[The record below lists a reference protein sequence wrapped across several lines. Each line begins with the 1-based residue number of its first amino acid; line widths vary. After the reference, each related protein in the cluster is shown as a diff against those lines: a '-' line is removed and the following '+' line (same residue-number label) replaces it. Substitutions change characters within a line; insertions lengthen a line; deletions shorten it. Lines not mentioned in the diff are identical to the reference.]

1 MGKDKFLK
9 GALILTVAGLM
20 VKVIGSVNRILLSRL
35 LGGEGIGLY
44 QMAYPIYLL
53 MLSVCSAGVPV
64 AVSIIVAE
72 KVAKNDYAQAHR
84 IFKVTLGL
92 MAVFGLFFALTL
104 YGLAGFL
111 VSTGWI
117 RDGRAYYALV
127 VLTPAVFFSSILA
140 SFRGYFQGYQMMTP
154 PAVSQILEQLVRV
167 LVMIGLAYL
176 LLPRGL
182 EYAAAGAAFGAV
194 PGGLTGLLVL
204 TWFYRKARK
213 EWKRKIEEQTETVAE
228 SVESIARRLVLLAIP
243 VSCANLLIPV
253 TSSIDMLLVPNG
265 LGRAGFGVEAAT
277 TLFGYLTGMAQPLLM
292 MATATTL
299 FGYLTGMAQ
308 PLLMMATIPT
318 LSLAA
323 SLVPAVSE
331 ACTLRLSDEIL
342 RKTESAFKIC
352 MLVVAPASVGMWA
365 LSGPISGTLYGTMK
379 AAPVIAHLAP
389 SIACLGI
396 FQVTTGALQG
406 IGKTAIPMWNMLFGA
421 VVKAVAVW
429 QLTSVAA
436 FHILGAA
443 WASNLNFAL
452 VAAINIFF
460 LYRNGIPFPVRDSL
474 KILLASLC
482 MGLAGKMAALFFM
495 DKGSIVV
502 ALLAGM
508 AVSVLVY
515 GTAVML
521 LGCMTREEAAQLPV
535 IGKIIRK
542 FWK

>member
-9 GALILTVAGLM
+9 GALILTVAGLL

-92 MAVFGLFFALTL
+92 MAAFGLFFALLL
-104 YGLAGFL
+104 YGTAGLL
-111 VSTGWI
+111 VNSGWI
-117 RDGRAYYALV
+117 RDSRAYYALV

-167 LVMIGLAYL
+167 TVMIGLAYF

-204 TWFYRKARK
+204 TWFFRKARK
-213 EWKRKIEEQTETVAE
+213 EWKHKIEKQTATVAE
-228 SVESIARRLVLLAIP
+228 SVGSIAKRLVLLAIP

-292 MATATTL
+292 MAI
-299 FGYLTGMAQ
+299 
-308 PLLMMATIPT
+308 IPT
-318 LSLAA
+318 MSLAA

-331 ACTLRLSDEIL
+331 ACTLQRPDEIL
-342 RKTESAFKIC
+342 RKTTSAFKIC
-352 MLVVAPASVGMWA
+352 MLAVVPASVGMWA
-365 LSGPISGTLYGTMK
+365 LAGPISGTLYGTMK

-389 SIACLGI
+389 SITFLGI

-406 IGKTAIPMWNMLFGA
+406 IGKTMIPMWNMLFGA

-452 VAAINIFF
+452 VAAINVFF
-460 LYRNGIPFPVRDSL
+460 LYRNGIWFPVRGSL

-482 MGLAGKMAALFFM
+482 MGLVGKMAALFFM

-508 AVSVLVY
+508 SASVLVY
-515 GTAVML
+515 GTVVVL
-521 LGCMTREEAAQLPV
+521 SGCLTREEAVELPV

-542 FWK
+542 F

>member
-9 GALILTVAGLM
+9 GALILTVAGLL

-72 KVAKNDYAQAHR
+72 KVANNDYAQAHR

-92 MAVFGLFFALTL
+92 MAAFGLFFALLL
-104 YGLAGFL
+104 YGTAGLL
-111 VSTGWI
+111 VNSGWI
-117 RDGRAYYALV
+117 RDSRAYYALV

-167 LVMIGLAYL
+167 TVMIGLAYF

-204 TWFYRKARK
+204 TWFFRKARK
-213 EWKRKIEEQTETVAE
+213 EWKHKIEKQTATVAE
-228 SVESIARRLVLLAIP
+228 SVGSIAKRLVLLAIP

-292 MATATTL
+292 MAI
-299 FGYLTGMAQ
+299 
-308 PLLMMATIPT
+308 IPT
-318 LSLAA
+318 MSLAA

-331 ACTLRLSDEIL
+331 ACTLQRPDEIL
-342 RKTESAFKIC
+342 RKTTSAFKIC
-352 MLVVAPASVGMWA
+352 MLVVVPASVGMWA
-365 LSGPISGTLYGTMK
+365 LAGPISGTLYGTMK

-389 SIACLGI
+389 SITFLGI

-406 IGKTAIPMWNMLFGA
+406 IGKTMIPMWNMLFGA

-452 VAAINIFF
+452 VAAINVFF
-460 LYRNGIPFPVRDSL
+460 LYRNGIRFPVRGSL

-482 MGLAGKMAALFFM
+482 MGLVGKMAALFFM

-508 AVSVLVY
+508 SASVLVY
-515 GTAVML
+515 GTVVVL
-521 LGCMTREEAAQLPV
+521 SGCLTREEAVELPV

-542 FWK
+542 F

>member
-9 GALILTVAGLM
+9 GALILTVAGLL

-92 MAVFGLFFALTL
+92 MAAFGLFFALLL
-104 YGLAGFL
+104 YGTAGLL
-111 VSTGWI
+111 VNSGWI
-117 RDGRAYYALV
+117 RDSRAYYALV

-167 LVMIGLAYL
+167 TVMIGLAYF

-204 TWFYRKARK
+204 TWFFRKARK
-213 EWKRKIEEQTETVAE
+213 EWKHKIEKQTATVAE
-228 SVESIARRLVLLAIP
+228 SVGSIAKRLVLLAIP

-292 MATATTL
+292 MAI
-299 FGYLTGMAQ
+299 
-308 PLLMMATIPT
+308 IPT
-318 LSLAA
+318 MSLAA

-331 ACTLRLSDEIL
+331 ACTLQRPDEIL
-342 RKTESAFKIC
+342 RKTTSAFKIC
-352 MLVVAPASVGMWA
+352 MLVVVPASVGMWA
-365 LSGPISGTLYGTMK
+365 LAGPISGTLYGTMK

-389 SIACLGI
+389 SITFLGI

-406 IGKTAIPMWNMLFGA
+406 IGKTMIPMWNMLFGA

-452 VAAINIFF
+452 VAAINVFF
-460 LYRNGIPFPVRDSL
+460 LYRNGIQFPVRGSL

-482 MGLAGKMAALFFM
+482 MGLVGKMAALFFM

-508 AVSVLVY
+508 SASVLVY
-515 GTAVML
+515 GTVVVL
-521 LGCMTREEAAQLPV
+521 SGCLTREEAVELPV

-542 FWK
+542 F

>member
-9 GALILTVAGLM
+9 GALILTVAGLL

-92 MAVFGLFFALTL
+92 MAAFGLFFALLL
-104 YGLAGFL
+104 YGTAGLL
-111 VSTGWI
+111 VNSGWI
-117 RDGRAYYALV
+117 RDSRAYYALV

-167 LVMIGLAYL
+167 VVMIGLAYF

-204 TWFYRKARK
+204 TWFFRKARK
-213 EWKRKIEEQTETVAE
+213 EWKHKIEKQTATVAE
-228 SVESIARRLVLLAIP
+228 SVGSIAKRLVLLAIP

-292 MATATTL
+292 MAI
-299 FGYLTGMAQ
+299 
-308 PLLMMATIPT
+308 IPT
-318 LSLAA
+318 MSLAA

-331 ACTLRLSDEIL
+331 ACTLQRPDEIL
-342 RKTESAFKIC
+342 RKTTSAFKIC
-352 MLVVAPASVGMWA
+352 MLVVVPASVGMWA
-365 LSGPISGTLYGTMK
+365 LAGPISGTLYGTMK

-389 SIACLGI
+389 SITFLGI

-406 IGKTAIPMWNMLFGA
+406 IGKTMIPMWNMLFGA

-452 VAAINIFF
+452 VAAINVFF
-460 LYRNGIPFPVRDSL
+460 LYRNGIRFPVRGSL

-482 MGLAGKMAALFFM
+482 MGLVGKMAALFFM

-508 AVSVLVY
+508 SASVLVY
-515 GTAVML
+515 GTVVVL
-521 LGCMTREEAAQLPV
+521 SGCLTREEAVELPV

-542 FWK
+542 F

>member
-228 SVESIARRLVLLAIP
+228 SVGSIARRLVLLAIP

-265 LGRAGFGVEAAT
+265 LGRAGFGVEA
-277 TLFGYLTGMAQPLLM
+277 
-292 MATATTL
+292 ATTL

-443 WASNLNFAL
+443 WASNLNFTL

-521 LGCMTREEAAQLPV
+521 LGCLTREEAAQLPV
-535 IGKIIRK
+535 IGKIMRK
-542 FWK
+542 FWKG

>member
-194 PGGLTGLLVL
+194 PGGL
-204 TWFYRKARK
+204 
-213 EWKRKIEEQTETVAE
+213 
-228 SVESIARRLVLLAIP
+228 IP

-265 LGRAGFGVEAAT
+265 LGRAGFGVEA
-277 TLFGYLTGMAQPLLM
+277 
-292 MATATTL
+292 ATTL

>member
-228 SVESIARRLVLLAIP
+228 SVGSIARRLVLLAIP

-292 MATATTL
+292 MAT
-299 FGYLTGMAQ
+299 
-308 PLLMMATIPT
+308 
-318 LSLAA
+318 
-323 SLVPAVSE
+323 
-331 ACTLRLSDEIL
+331 TLRLSDEIL

>member
-182 EYAAAGAAFGAV
+182 
-194 PGGLTGLLVL
+194 TGLLVL

-265 LGRAGFGVEAAT
+265 LGRAGFGVEA
-277 TLFGYLTGMAQPLLM
+277 
-292 MATATTL
+292 ATTL

>member
-9 GALILTVAGLM
+9 GALILTVAGLL

-92 MAVFGLFFALTL
+92 MAAFGLFFALLL
-104 YGLAGFL
+104 YGTAGLL
-111 VSTGWI
+111 VNSGWI
-117 RDGRAYYALV
+117 RDSRAYYALV

-167 LVMIGLAYL
+167 TVMIGLAYF

-204 TWFYRKARK
+204 TWFFRKARK
-213 EWKRKIEEQTETVAE
+213 EWKHKIEKQTATVAE
-228 SVESIARRLVLLAIP
+228 SVGSIAKRLVLLAIP

-292 MATATTL
+292 MAI
-299 FGYLTGMAQ
+299 
-308 PLLMMATIPT
+308 IPT
-318 LSLAA
+318 MSLAA

-331 ACTLRLSDEIL
+331 ACTLQRPDEIL
-342 RKTESAFKIC
+342 RKTTSAFKIC
-352 MLVVAPASVGMWA
+352 MLVVVPASVGMWA
-365 LSGPISGTLYGTMK
+365 LAGPISGTLYGTMK

-389 SIACLGI
+389 SITFLGI

-406 IGKTAIPMWNMLFGA
+406 IGKTMIPMWNMLFGA
-421 VVKAVAVW
+421 VVKAVAGW

-452 VAAINIFF
+452 VAAINVFF
-460 LYRNGIPFPVRDSL
+460 LYRNGIRFPVRGSL

-482 MGLAGKMAALFFM
+482 MGLVGKMAALFFM

-508 AVSVLVY
+508 SASVLVY
-515 GTAVML
+515 GTVVVL
-521 LGCMTREEAAQLPV
+521 SGCLTREEAVELPV

-542 FWK
+542 F

>member
-9 GALILTVAGLM
+9 GALILNVAGLL

-92 MAVFGLFFALTL
+92 MAAFGLFFALLL
-104 YGLAGFL
+104 YGTAGLL
-111 VSTGWI
+111 VNSGWI
-117 RDGRAYYALV
+117 RDSRAYYALV

-167 LVMIGLAYL
+167 TVMIGLAYF

-204 TWFYRKARK
+204 TWFFRKARK
-213 EWKRKIEEQTETVAE
+213 EWKHKIEKQTATVAE
-228 SVESIARRLVLLAIP
+228 SVGSIAKRLVLLAIP

-292 MATATTL
+292 MAI
-299 FGYLTGMAQ
+299 
-308 PLLMMATIPT
+308 IPT
-318 LSLAA
+318 MSLAA

-331 ACTLRLSDEIL
+331 ACTLQRPDEIL
-342 RKTESAFKIC
+342 RKTTSAFKIC
-352 MLVVAPASVGMWA
+352 MLVVVPASVGMWA
-365 LSGPISGTLYGTMK
+365 LAGPISGTLYGTMK

-389 SIACLGI
+389 SITFLGI

-406 IGKTAIPMWNMLFGA
+406 IGKTMIPMWNMLFGA

-452 VAAINIFF
+452 VAAINVFF
-460 LYRNGIPFPVRDSL
+460 LYRNGIRFPVRGSL

-482 MGLAGKMAALFFM
+482 MGLVGKMAALFFM

-508 AVSVLVY
+508 SASVLVY
-515 GTAVML
+515 GTVVVL
-521 LGCMTREEAAQLPV
+521 SGCLTREEAVELPV

-542 FWK
+542 F

>member
-9 GALILTVAGLM
+9 GALILTVAGLL

-53 MLSVCSAGVPV
+53 MLSVRSAGVPV

-92 MAVFGLFFALTL
+92 MAAFGLFFALLL
-104 YGLAGFL
+104 YGTAGLL
-111 VSTGWI
+111 VNSGWI
-117 RDGRAYYALV
+117 RDSRAYYALV

-167 LVMIGLAYL
+167 TVMIGLAYF

-204 TWFYRKARK
+204 TWFFRKARK
-213 EWKRKIEEQTETVAE
+213 EWKHKIEKQTATVAE
-228 SVESIARRLVLLAIP
+228 SVGSIAKRLVLLAIP

-292 MATATTL
+292 MAI
-299 FGYLTGMAQ
+299 
-308 PLLMMATIPT
+308 IPT
-318 LSLAA
+318 MSLAA

-331 ACTLRLSDEIL
+331 ACTLQRPDEIL
-342 RKTESAFKIC
+342 RKTTSAFKIC
-352 MLVVAPASVGMWA
+352 MLVVVPASVGMWA
-365 LSGPISGTLYGTMK
+365 LAGPISGTLYGTMK

-389 SIACLGI
+389 SITFLGI

-406 IGKTAIPMWNMLFGA
+406 IGKTMIPMWNMLFGA

-452 VAAINIFF
+452 VAAINVFF
-460 LYRNGIPFPVRDSL
+460 LYRNGIRFPVRGSL

-482 MGLAGKMAALFFM
+482 MGLVGKMAALFFM

-508 AVSVLVY
+508 SASVLVY
-515 GTAVML
+515 GTVVVL
-521 LGCMTREEAAQLPV
+521 SGCLTREEAVELPV

-542 FWK
+542 F

>member
-9 GALILTVAGLM
+9 GALILTVAGLL

-72 KVAKNDYAQAHR
+72 KVAKNDYAEAHR

-92 MAVFGLFFALTL
+92 MAMFGLACSLIL
-104 YGLAGFL
+104 YGMAGFL
-111 VSTGWI
+111 VDSGWV
-117 RDGRAYYALV
+117 RDSRAYYALA
-127 VLTPAVFFSSILA
+127 VLPPAVFFSSILA

-167 LVMIGLAYL
+167 ISMIGLAYF
-176 LLPRGL
+176 LLPYGL
-182 EYAAAGAAFGAV
+182 AYAAAGAAFGAV
-194 PGGLTGLLVL
+194 PGGLTGLIVL

-213 EWKRKIEEQTETVAE
+213 EWKVKIEKQTESVAE
-228 SVESIARRLVLLAIP
+228 SVKTIAKRLVLLAIP

-292 MATATTL
+292 MAT
-299 FGYLTGMAQ
+299 
-308 PLLMMATIPT
+308 IPT

-331 ACTLRLSDEIL
+331 ACTLQRSDEIL
-342 RKTESAFKIC
+342 HKANYAFKIC
-352 MLVVAPASVGMWA
+352 LLLVLPASVGMWA
-365 LSGPISGTLYGTMK
+365 LAGPISGTLYGTMK

-389 SIACLGI
+389 SITFLGV

-421 VVKAVAVW
+421 VVKAIAAW

-443 WASNLNFAL
+443 WASNLNFAV
-452 VAAINIFF
+452 VAFINILF
-460 LYRNGIPFPVRDSL
+460 LYRNRIPFPVKEGV
-474 KILLASLC
+474 KILAASLC
-482 MGLAGKMAALFFM
+482 MGAAGTGTVLFLTG
-495 DKGSIVV
+495 KAGIVTM
-502 ALLAGM
+502 LLAGM

-515 GTAVML
+515 VTAVML
-521 LGCMTREEAAQLPV
+521 LGCITRSEAEQLPV
-535 IGKIIRK
+535 IGKLLQK
-542 FWK
+542 

>member
-1 MGKDKFLK
+1 MGKDRFLK

-72 KVAKNDYAQAHR
+72 KVAKDDYVQAHR

-92 MAVFGLFFALTL
+92 MAVFGLLFALTL

-111 VSTGWI
+111 VSSGWI
-117 RDGRAYYALV
+117 RDSRAYYALV

-140 SFRGYFQGYQMMTP
+140 SFRGYFQGYQMMIP

-167 LVMIGLAYL
+167 LVMIGLAYF

-182 EYAAAGAAFGAV
+182 EFAAAGAAFGAV
-194 PGGLTGLLVL
+194 PGGLTGLFVL
-204 TWFYRKARK
+204 TWFYRKVRK
-213 EWKRKIEEQTETVAE
+213 DWKKRIKEQAATVEE
-228 SVESIARRLVLLAIP
+228 SVGSIARRLILLAIP

-277 TLFGYLTGMAQPLLM
+277 TLFGYLTGMAQPLM
-292 MATATTL
+292 
-299 FGYLTGMAQ
+299 
-308 PLLMMATIPT
+308 MMATIPT
-318 LSLAA
+318 MSLAA

-331 ACTLRLSDEIL
+331 ACTLHRPDEIL
-342 RKTESAFKIC
+342 RKTSSAFKIC
-352 MLVVAPASVGMWA
+352 MLVVVPASVGMWTLA
-365 LSGPISGTLYGTMK
+365 GPISGTLYGTMK

-389 SIACLGI
+389 SIAFLGV

-406 IGKTAIPMWNMLFGA
+406 FGKTLIPMWNMLFGA
-421 VVKAVAVW
+421 VVKAIAVW
-429 QLTSVAA
+429 QLTSLPA
-436 FHILGAA
+436 FHVLGAA

-452 VAAINIFF
+452 VAAINILF
-460 LYRNGIPFPVRDSL
+460 LYRSGIPFPLWDSL

-482 MGLAGKMAALFFM
+482 MGMAGRAVALFFM
-495 DKGSIVV
+495 DKSGVLA
-502 ALLAGM
+502 ALVSGM
-508 AVSVLVY
+508 TVSGLVY
-515 GTAVML
+515 VAAVIL
-521 LGCMTREEAAQLPV
+521 SGCLTREEAARLPV
-535 IGKIIRK
+535 LGKYLRK
-542 FWK
+542 FWH

>member
-1 MGKDKFLK
+1 MGKDRFLK

-72 KVAKNDYAQAHR
+72 KVAKDDYVQAHR

-92 MAVFGLFFALTL
+92 MAVFGLLFALTL

-111 VSTGWI
+111 VSSGWI
-117 RDGRAYYALV
+117 RDSRAYYALV

-167 LVMIGLAYL
+167 LVMIGLAYF

-182 EYAAAGAAFGAV
+182 EFAAAGAAFGAV
-194 PGGLTGLLVL
+194 PGGLMGLLVL

-213 EWKRKIEEQTETVAE
+213 DWKRRIKEQAATVEE
-228 SVESIARRLVLLAIP
+228 SVGSIARRLILLAIP

-277 TLFGYLTGMAQPLLM
+277 TLFGYLTGMAQPLM
-292 MATATTL
+292 
-299 FGYLTGMAQ
+299 
-308 PLLMMATIPT
+308 MMATIP
-318 LSLAA
+318 
-323 SLVPAVSE
+323 
-331 ACTLRLSDEIL
+331 
-342 RKTESAFKIC
+342 KTSSAFKIC
-352 MLVVAPASVGMWA
+352 MLVVVPASVGMWTLA
-365 LSGPISGTLYGTMK
+365 GPISGTLYGTMK

-389 SIACLGI
+389 SIAFLGV

-406 IGKTAIPMWNMLFGA
+406 FGKTLIPMWNMLFGA
-421 VVKAVAVW
+421 VVKAIAVW
-429 QLTSVAA
+429 QLTSLPA
-436 FHILGAA
+436 FHVLGAA

-452 VAAINIFF
+452 VAAINILF
-460 LYRNGIPFPVRDSL
+460 LYRSGIPFPLWDSL

-482 MGLAGKMAALFFM
+482 MGMAGRAVALFFM
-495 DKGSIVV
+495 DKSGVLA
-502 ALLAGM
+502 ALVSGM
-508 AVSVLVY
+508 TVSGLVY
-515 GTAVML
+515 VAAVIL
-521 LGCMTREEAAQLPV
+521 SGCLTREEAARLPV
-535 IGKIIRK
+535 LGKYLRK
-542 FWK
+542 FWH

>member
-9 GALILTVAGLM
+9 GALILTVAGLL

-64 AVSIIVAE
+64 AVSIIVEE

-92 MAVFGLFFALTL
+92 MAAFGLFFALLL
-104 YGLAGFL
+104 YGTAGLL
-111 VSTGWI
+111 VNSGWI
-117 RDGRAYYALV
+117 RDSRAYYALV

-167 LVMIGLAYL
+167 TVMIGLAYF

-204 TWFYRKARK
+204 TWFFRKARK
-213 EWKRKIEEQTETVAE
+213 EWKHKIEKQTATVAE
-228 SVESIARRLVLLAIP
+228 SVGSIAKRLVLLAIP

-292 MATATTL
+292 MAI
-299 FGYLTGMAQ
+299 
-308 PLLMMATIPT
+308 IPT
-318 LSLAA
+318 MSLAA

-331 ACTLRLSDEIL
+331 ACTLQRPDEIL
-342 RKTESAFKIC
+342 RKTTSAFKIC
-352 MLVVAPASVGMWA
+352 MLVVVPASVGMWA
-365 LSGPISGTLYGTMK
+365 LAGPISGTLYGTMK

-389 SIACLGI
+389 SITFLGI

-406 IGKTAIPMWNMLFGA
+406 IGKTMIPMWNMLFGA

-452 VAAINIFF
+452 VAAINVFF
-460 LYRNGIPFPVRDSL
+460 LYRNGIRFPVRGSL

-482 MGLAGKMAALFFM
+482 MGLVGKMAALFFM

-508 AVSVLVY
+508 SASVLVY
-515 GTAVML
+515 GTVVVL
-521 LGCMTREEAAQLPV
+521 SGCLTREEAVELPV

-542 FWK
+542 F

>member
-9 GALILTVAGLM
+9 GALILTVAGLL

-92 MAVFGLFFALTL
+92 MAAFGLFFALLL
-104 YGLAGFL
+104 YGTAGLL
-111 VSTGWI
+111 VNSGWI
-117 RDGRAYYALV
+117 RDSRAYYALV

-167 LVMIGLAYL
+167 TVMIGLAYF

-204 TWFYRKARK
+204 TWFFRKARK
-213 EWKRKIEEQTETVAE
+213 EWKHKIEKQTATVAE
-228 SVESIARRLVLLAIP
+228 SVGSIAKRLVLLAIP

-292 MATATTL
+292 MAI
-299 FGYLTGMAQ
+299 
-308 PLLMMATIPT
+308 IPT
-318 LSLAA
+318 MSLAA

-331 ACTLRLSDEIL
+331 ACTLQRPDEIL
-342 RKTESAFKIC
+342 RKTTSAFKIC
-352 MLVVAPASVGMWA
+352 MLVVVPASVGMWA
-365 LSGPISGTLYGTMK
+365 LAGPISGTLYGTMK

-389 SIACLGI
+389 SITFLGI

-406 IGKTAIPMWNMLFGA
+406 IGKTMIPMWNMLFGA

-452 VAAINIFF
+452 VAAINVFF
-460 LYRNGIPFPVRDSL
+460 LYRNGIRFPVRGSL

-482 MGLAGKMAALFFM
+482 MGLVGKMAALFFM

-508 AVSVLVY
+508 SASVLVY
-515 GTAVML
+515 GTVVVL
-521 LGCMTREEAAQLPV
+521 SGCLTREEAVELPV

-542 FWK
+542 F

>member
-9 GALILTVAGLM
+9 GALILTVAGLL

-92 MAVFGLFFALTL
+92 MAAFGLFFALLL
-104 YGLAGFL
+104 YGTAGLL
-111 VSTGWI
+111 VNSGWI
-117 RDGRAYYALV
+117 RDSRAYYALV

-167 LVMIGLAYL
+167 TVMIGLAYF

-204 TWFYRKARK
+204 TWFFRKARK
-213 EWKRKIEEQTETVAE
+213 EWKHKIEKQTATVAE
-228 SVESIARRLVLLAIP
+228 SVGSIAKRLVLLAIP

-292 MATATTL
+292 MAI
-299 FGYLTGMAQ
+299 
-308 PLLMMATIPT
+308 IPT
-318 LSLAA
+318 MSLAA

-331 ACTLRLSDEIL
+331 ACTLQRPDEIL
-342 RKTESAFKIC
+342 RKTTSAFKIC
-352 MLVVAPASVGMWA
+352 MLVVVPASVGMWA
-365 LSGPISGTLYGTMK
+365 LAGPISGTLYGTMK

-389 SIACLGI
+389 SIAFLGI
-396 FQVTTGALQG
+396 FQVTTGVLQG
-406 IGKTAIPMWNMLFGA
+406 IGKTLIPMWNMLFGG
-421 VVKAVAVW
+421 VVKAIAAW

-452 VAAINIFF
+452 VAAINVFF
-460 LYRNGIPFPVRDSL
+460 LYRNGIRFPVRGSL

-482 MGLAGKMAALFFM
+482 MGLVGKMAALFFM

-508 AVSVLVY
+508 SASVLVY
-515 GTAVML
+515 GTVVVL
-521 LGCMTREEAAQLPV
+521 SGCLTREEAVELPV

-542 FWK
+542 F

>member
-9 GALILTVAGLM
+9 GALILTVAGLL

-72 KVAKNDYAQAHR
+72 KVAKDDYAQAHR
-84 IFKVTLGL
+84 IFKVTLRL
-92 MAVFGLFFALTL
+92 MAAFGLLFALAL
-104 YGLAGFL
+104 YGLADCL
-111 VSTGWI
+111 VSSGWI
-117 RDGRAYYALV
+117 RDSRAYYALV

-167 LVMIGLAYL
+167 VVMIALAYF
-176 LLPRGL
+176 LLPYGL

-194 PGGLTGLLVL
+194 PGGLTGLVVL

-213 EWKRKIEEQTETVAE
+213 EWKQKIEEQKETVEE
-228 SVESIARRLVLLAIP
+228 SVASIARRLVLLAIP

-277 TLFGYLTGMAQPLLM
+277 TLFGYLTGMAQPLM
-292 MATATTL
+292 
-299 FGYLTGMAQ
+299 
-308 PLLMMATIPT
+308 MMATIPT

-331 ACTLRLSDEIL
+331 ACTLRRTDEIL
-342 RKTESAFKIC
+342 RKTGSAFKIC
-352 MLVVAPASVGMWA
+352 MLVVVPAAVGMWA
-365 LSGPISGTLYGTMK
+365 LAGPISGTLYGTMK

-389 SIACLGI
+389 SVAFLGM

-421 VVKAVAVW
+421 IVKAVAVW
-429 QLTSVAA
+429 QLTSVAT

-443 WASNLNFAL
+443 WASNLNFAV
-452 VAAINIFF
+452 VAAVNIFF
-460 LYRNGIPFPVRDSL
+460 LYRNGIPFPVLDSL

-482 MGLAGKMAALFFM
+482 MGLAGGAAALFFVG
-495 DKGSIVV
+495 KSGIVA
-502 ALLAGM
+502 ALLSGM
-508 AVSVLVY
+508 AVSAVVY
-515 GTAVML
+515 VSAVVL
-521 LGCMTREEAAQLPV
+521 LGCLTPEEAVQLPV
-535 IGKIIRK
+535 VGKFVRK

>member
-9 GALILTVAGLM
+9 GALILTVAGLL

-53 MLSVCSAGVPV
+53 LLSVCSAGVPV

-92 MAVFGLFFALTL
+92 MAAFGLFFALLL
-104 YGLAGFL
+104 YGTAGLL
-111 VSTGWI
+111 VNSGWI
-117 RDGRAYYALV
+117 RDSRAYYALV

-167 LVMIGLAYL
+167 TVMIGLAYF

-204 TWFYRKARK
+204 TWFFRKARK
-213 EWKRKIEEQTETVAE
+213 EWKHKIEKQTATVAE
-228 SVESIARRLVLLAIP
+228 SVGSIAKRLVLLAIP

-292 MATATTL
+292 MAI
-299 FGYLTGMAQ
+299 
-308 PLLMMATIPT
+308 IPT
-318 LSLAA
+318 MSLAA

-331 ACTLRLSDEIL
+331 ACTLQRPDEIL
-342 RKTESAFKIC
+342 RKTTSAFKIC
-352 MLVVAPASVGMWA
+352 MLVVVPASVGMWA
-365 LSGPISGTLYGTMK
+365 LAGPISGTLYGTMK

-389 SIACLGI
+389 SITFLGI

-406 IGKTAIPMWNMLFGA
+406 IGKTMIPMWNMLFGA

-452 VAAINIFF
+452 VAAINVFF
-460 LYRNGIPFPVRDSL
+460 LYRNGIRFPVRGSL

-482 MGLAGKMAALFFM
+482 MGLVGKMAALFFM

-508 AVSVLVY
+508 SASVLVY
-515 GTAVML
+515 GTVVVL
-521 LGCMTREEAAQLPV
+521 SGCLTREEAVELPV

-542 FWK
+542 F

>member
-1 MGKDKFLK
+1 MGKDRFLK
-9 GALILTVAGLM
+9 GALILTMAGLM

-84 IFKVTLGL
+84 IFRVTLGL
-92 MAVFGLFFALTL
+92 MAVFGLLFALTL

-111 VSTGWI
+111 VSSGWV
-117 RDGRAYYALV
+117 RDSRAYYA
-127 VLTPAVFFSSILA
+127 
-140 SFRGYFQGYQMMTP
+140 
-154 PAVSQILEQLVRV
+154 LEQLVRV
-167 LVMIGLAYL
+167 LVMIGLAYF

-194 PGGLTGLLVL
+194 PGGLTGLCVL

-213 EWKRKIEEQTETVAE
+213 EWKQKIKEQAATVEE
-228 SVESIARRLVLLAIP
+228 SVGTIARRLILLAIP

-277 TLFGYLTGMAQPLLM
+277 TLFGYLTGMAQPLM
-292 MATATTL
+292 
-299 FGYLTGMAQ
+299 
-308 PLLMMATIPT
+308 MMATIPT
-318 LSLAA
+318 MSLAA

-331 ACTLRLSDEIL
+331 ACTLQRPDEIL
-342 RKTESAFKIC
+342 RKTTSAFKIC
-352 MLVVAPASVGMWA
+352 MLVVVPASVGMWA
-365 LSGPISGTLYGTMK
+365 LAGPISGTLYGTMK

-389 SIACLGI
+389 SIAFLGM

-406 IGKTAIPMWNMLFGA
+406 IGKTLIPMWNMLFGA
-421 VVKAVAVW
+421 VVKAIAVW
-429 QLTSVAA
+429 QLTSLAA

-443 WASNLNFAL
+443 WASNLNFAV

-460 LYRNGIPFPVRDSL
+460 LYRSGIPFPFWDSL

-482 MGLAGKMAALFFM
+482 MGLAGRTVAMFFM
-495 DKGSIVV
+495 DKSGVV
-502 ALLAGM
+502 AALVSGM
-508 AVSVLVY
+508 AVSGLIYVA
-515 GTAVML
+515 AVML
-521 LGCMTREEAAQLPV
+521 SGCLTREEAAQLPV
-535 IGKIIRK
+535 FGKYLRK
-542 FWK
+542 FWH